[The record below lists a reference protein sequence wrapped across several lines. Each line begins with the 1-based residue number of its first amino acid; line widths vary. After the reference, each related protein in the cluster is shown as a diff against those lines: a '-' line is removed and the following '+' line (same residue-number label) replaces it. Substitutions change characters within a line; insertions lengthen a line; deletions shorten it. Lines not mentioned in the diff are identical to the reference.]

1 MGGILLT
8 VQDREWIDM
17 DSCMKPHERFLH
29 IERYKMAKQSSDK
42 LRVTRILD
50 AGCGMG
56 YGAHILGAI
65 GVDLDLEALRIAR
78 SRYSYLDF
86 VRADVLSLPF
96 RKECFDMIVSFEVI
110 EHVIDV
116 QCYTKEIYRCL
127 KMHGLLFISTPNLI
141 FQIIIRFFNKYPTS
155 WGGHRQAFTPISFK
169 KELRNAGFR
178 VLDIT
183 GQLWFP
189 KSFPRKLRFLSSV
202 GGRLFVVISYVL
214 IIMGRKNKK

>member
-1 MGGILLT
+1 
-8 VQDREWIDM
+8 
-17 DSCMKPHERFLH
+17 MKPHERFLH
-29 IERYKMAKQSSDK
+29 IERYRMAKRYGD
-42 LRVTRILD
+42 RFRIRRILD

-65 GVDLDLEALRIAR
+65 GVDLDVDALRIAK
-78 SRYSYLDF
+78 SRYSYMDF
-86 VRADVLSLPF
+86 VRADVHSLPF

-116 QCYTKEIYRCL
+116 QCYTEEIYRCL

-141 FQIIIRFFNKYPTS
+141 FQIIIKFFNKYPKS
-155 WGGHRQAFTPISFK
+155 WGGHRQAFTPISLK
-169 KELRNAGFR
+169 KELQNAGFR

-202 GGRLFVVISYVL
+202 GGRLFVVVSYVL